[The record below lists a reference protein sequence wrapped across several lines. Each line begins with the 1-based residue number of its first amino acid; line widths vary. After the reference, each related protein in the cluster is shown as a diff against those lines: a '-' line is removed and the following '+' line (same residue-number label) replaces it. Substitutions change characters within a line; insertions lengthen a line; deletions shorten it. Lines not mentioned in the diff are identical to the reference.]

1 MELDQRVRE
10 LVLAEHD
17 LEAIALELCPARA
30 PVAEP
35 LTL

>member
-1 MELDQRVRE
+1 MKLNQRVRE
-10 LVLAEHD
+10 LLLTEDD
-17 LEAIALELCPARA
+17 LEAIALELCPTRA

>member
-1 MELDQRVRE
+1 MELNQCVRE
-10 LVLAEHD
+10 LLLTEDD
-17 LEAIALELCPARA
+17 LEAIALEFYPVRA